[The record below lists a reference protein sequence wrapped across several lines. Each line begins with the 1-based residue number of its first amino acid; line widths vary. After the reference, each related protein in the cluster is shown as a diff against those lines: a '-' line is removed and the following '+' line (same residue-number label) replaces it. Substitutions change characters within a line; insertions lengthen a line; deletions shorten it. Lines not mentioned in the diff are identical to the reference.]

1 MKNIEELN
9 LKDKKYIIFDLDGT
23 LIDSIGI
30 WNDVDNIL
38 IKRYANIDINKST
51 IQDERD
57 TFLNNN
63 PNGNTYLNYSQYLI
77 ERYKIKGISKDEL
90 TEERIKIFRDVSLE
104 ISFKPDVANLIKRLK
119 ELRFILILATMS
131 GTSQI
136 QQYSS
141 LNTNMIKE
149 MNLLE
154 EFNLIITKDDVIN
167 KKPHPEIY
175 FKAMEHY
182 NAKPHECLIFEDSY
196 TGVISA
202 KNANI
207 DVINIYD
214 KYADIDRNL
223 IDELTTY
230 KINSYKEFIEYI
242 NNLYNN
248 KSKTLKI

>member
-1 MKNIEELN
+1 
-9 LKDKKYIIFDLDGT
+9 
-23 LIDSIGI
+23 
-30 WNDVDNIL
+30 
-38 IKRYANIDINKST
+38 
-51 IQDERD
+51 
-57 TFLNNN
+57 
-63 PNGNTYLNYSQYLI
+63 
-77 ERYKIKGISKDEL
+77 
-90 TEERIKIFRDVSLE
+90 
-104 ISFKPDVANLIKRLK
+104 
-119 ELRFILILATMS
+119 
-131 GTSQI
+131 
-136 QQYSS
+136 
-141 LNTNMIKE
+141 
-149 MNLLE
+149 
-154 EFNLIITKDDVIN
+154 
-167 KKPHPEIY
+167 
-175 FKAMEHY
+175 MEHY

>member
-1 MKNIEELN
+1 MKNIEKLN

-90 TEERIKIFRDVSLE
+90 TEERIKIFREVSLE
-104 ISFKPDVANLIKRLK
+104 ISFKPDVANL
-119 ELRFILILATMS
+119 
-131 GTSQI
+131 
-136 QQYSS
+136 
-141 LNTNMIKE
+141 
-149 MNLLE
+149 
-154 EFNLIITKDDVIN
+154 ITKDDVIN

-182 NAKPHECLIFEDSY
+182 NAKPYECLIFEDSY
-196 TGVISA
+196 TGVLSD

>member
-90 TEERIKIFRDVSLE
+90 TEERIKIFREVSLE

-119 ELRFILILATMS
+119 ELGFILILATMS

-149 MNLLE
+149 MNLL
-154 EFNLIITKDDVIN
+154 
-167 KKPHPEIY
+167 
-175 FKAMEHY
+175 
-182 NAKPHECLIFEDSY
+182 
-196 TGVISA
+196 
-202 KNANI
+202 
-207 DVINIYD
+207 
-214 KYADIDRNL
+214 
-223 IDELTTY
+223 
-230 KINSYKEFIEYI
+230 
-242 NNLYNN
+242 
-248 KSKTLKI
+248 